1 MNAIQPVQTPLS
13 SVEFRQSGSKKT
25 RSVKPPAND
34 RLQRT
39 HRQIAIETSFKL
51 SVNLAIAVVAISALT
66 HLIPYYLMG
75 RQKLTQLETE
85 VEKTESRVQ
94 QLRTQFSYYFDPQQ
108 AKTIMQQESNL
119 VDPTQKRIVFVESQ
133 DK

>member
-13 SVEFRQSGSKKT
+13 SVEFRDSGAKKT
-25 RSVKPPAND
+25 RSIKPTAQD

-39 HRQIAIETSFKL
+39 HRQIAIETSLKL
-51 SVNLAIAVVAISALT
+51 SVNLAIAGIAISALT
-66 HLIPYYLMG
+66 HLIPYYLLG
-75 RQKLTQLETE
+75 REKLSQLETE
-85 VEKTESRVQ
+85 VEQTQSRVQ

-108 AKTIMQQESNL
+108 VKTIMQQESNL

>member
-13 SVEFRQSGSKKT
+13 SVEFRDSGAKKT
-25 RSVKPPAND
+25 RSIKPAAQD

-39 HRQIAIETSFKL
+39 HRQIAIETSLKL
-51 SVNLAIAVVAISALT
+51 SVNLALAGIAISALT
-66 HLIPYYLMG
+66 HLIPYYLLG
-75 RQKLTQLETE
+75 REKLSQLETE
-85 VEKTESRVQ
+85 VEQTQSRVQ

-108 AKTIMQQESNL
+108 VKTIMQQESNL